1 MDALL
6 GCLSRIM
13 IKCKAHCLCGK
24 CCESDCMVQEGGDLK
39 RVDSSTPIK
48 EHKNDEKNK

>member
-24 CCESDCMVQEGGDLK
+24 CCESDCMVVEGADLK
-39 RVDSSTPIK
+39 RVNSSTPIK
-48 EHKNDEKNK
+48 EHRNDEKNK